1 MSIGVCG
8 IGRMGA
14 ALVERLIEQ
23 GNEVVVWNRTTANCE
38 PMQALGAE
46 IAASPADLAA
56 KCDTTLVILTD
67 EVAQNAVYSGTN
79 GFSSIDLDGRLIIDM
94 STVPPA
100 ASQRAAQAVTFAGG
114 AFLECPVGGSV
125 APAKAGKLLGLVGGN
140 DEDFARAKPILDQ
153 VCRRIEHVG
162 AVGAG
167 AAMKLAVNL
176 PLAVYWE
183 ALGEA
188 LAIATSSGIS
198 KDLAADILSDTSG
211 TIPVMKPRLE
221 AILSAIDDSGHAPPA
236 FDIACM
242 IKDLGLMEAAAG
254 ELGVEAPVVSAARG
268 AYEQAGR
275 EGWSERDA
283 ATQAAWRVRSKG

>member
-14 ALVERLIEQ
+14 AIVERLIEQ
-23 GNEVVVWNRTTANCE
+23 GNDVVVWNRTTANCE
-38 PMQALGAE
+38 PMQAIGAD

-56 KCDTTLVILTD
+56 KCETTLVILTD
-67 EVAQNAVYSGTN
+67 DIAQNAVYSGTN
-79 GFSSIDLDGRLIIDM
+79 GISSIDLDGRLIIDM

-100 ASQRAAQAVTFAGG
+100 ASQRAAQAVTYASG

-125 APAKAGKLLGLVGGN
+125 APAKAGKLLGLAGGN
-140 DEDFARAKPILDQ
+140 DEDFERAKPVLAQ

-162 AVGAG
+162 PVGAG

-188 LAIATSSGIS
+188 LSIAASSGIS

-242 IKDLGLMEAAAG
+242 IKDLGLMEATAE
-254 ELGVEAPVVSAARG
+254 ELGVEAPVVRAARG

-275 EGWSERDA
+275 DGWAERDA
-283 ATQAAWRVRSKG
+283 ATQAAWRVRSTR